1 MFAFFVNG
9 EFKGIWGNNVG
20 DIFYN
25 NTVEK
30 LEWDITQT
38 KLVRYDVK
46 KSEMRSAFAHEF
58 TESSL
63 ILKDEQGNIIKEIEA
78 ELFAENGLL
87 HKAC

>member
-9 EFKGIWGNNVG
+9 EFKGIWGNKVG

-25 NTVEK
+25 NTIEK

-38 KLVRYDVK
+38 KLVWYEVK
-46 KSEMRSAFAHEF
+46 KSEMKSAFAHEF
-58 TESSL
+58 YETHLLLRNEL
-63 ILKDEQGNIIKEIEA
+63 GEIIKEIPS